1 MLPSYGIRASDELG
15 RGKIILKDGNYRVW
29 SVVTEEMLKQLKVW
43 RHVDGTAIRP
53 PEARAVVAAVAGAP
67 ADDG

>member
-29 SVVTEEMLKQLKVW
+29 SVVTKEMKLKVW
-43 RHVDGTAIRP
+43 RHIDGTAIRP